1 MLRRVIWLTIAAV
14 PCFVLALSAQQGAPK
29 PAVPQ
34 MTPSAG
40 IDFAD
45 GMMSKGRY
53 REAIIAYQRARIA
66 SPDAIQRV
74 RAGAG
79 EVKGILRMGGFESA
93 VDEAAALLESVPG
106 NPQAM
111 AVLGDAL
118 WAAGRFVE
126 AEITYDKVLALDAT
140 EPRALHGR
148 GRSLAAKRQL
158 TAALADVRAAVTRDP
173 GEEAYL
179 YTLADVLEQMRRY
192 PEAAEA
198 LARYEAVM
206 PDAKSSNAARWAH
219 AQAELLRRFGTAT
232 PFDIDG
238 PEQTFT
244 MPFRVE
250 NGKVLVKAS
259 INGRPAIDVVVD
271 TGAEHASLTPDVAR
285 ASRGD
290 ALTVIP
296 TAGIGER
303 EVGFRDLQM
312 GRIERLDIGPLHVKN
327 VACFIKAPAL
337 TNVPITETQ
346 GFAPLALGLSVTIDY
361 ASQVL
366 TMARQLPADAGG
378 LRLPLRMQRLAMVN
392 GSVNS
397 KLAAFIIDTG
407 GELGLV
413 VSGRVAEG
421 VNADPALRRIPI
433 NVYGTA
439 GKDRNAFVLPFVD
452 IFFGRG
458 VAMPQASVAVLNLD
472 APSWLLGIDIGG
484 IVGHSFLS
492 KYKVTFDLQR
502 GELALQSSETR
513 EDRR

>member
-1 MLRRVIWLTIAAV
+1 MLRRVIWLTIAAM
-14 PCFVLALSAQQGAPK
+14 PCLAVVVSAQQGMPK
-29 PAVPQ
+29 PSVPQ
-34 MTPSAG
+34 MTPAAG
-40 IDFAD
+40 IDCGD
-45 GMMSKGRY
+45 GMMTKGRY
-53 REAIIAYQRARIA
+53 REAIIAYQRARLA
-66 SPDAIQRV
+66 SPDPVQRV

-93 VDEAAALLESVPG
+93 VDEAAALLESVQG

-126 AEITYDKVLALDAT
+126 AEITYDKVLGIDPT

-158 TAALADVRAAVTRDP
+158 SAALADVRAAVTRDP
-173 GEEAYL
+173 GEEAHL
-179 YTLADVLEQMRRY
+179 YTLADVLEQLRRH

-198 LARYEAVM
+198 FGRYEAVM
-206 PDAKSSNAARWAH
+206 PDSKTNNAARWAH
-219 AQAELLRRFGTAT
+219 AQAELLRRFGNAT

-244 MPFRVE
+244 MPFRIE

-259 INGRPAIDVVVD
+259 INGRPAIDVVVN
-271 TGAEHASLTPDVAR
+271 TGAEHSSLTPDVAR
-285 ASRGD
+285 ASRVD

-303 EVGFRDLQM
+303 EAGFGDLQM
-312 GRIERLDIGPLHVKN
+312 GRIDRLEIGPLHVKN
-327 VACFIKAPAL
+327 VACFIKAPAP

-361 ASQVL
+361 QKQIL
-366 TMARQLPADAGG
+366 TMARQLPVDAGG

-392 GSVNS
+392 GNVNT
-397 KLAAFIIDTG
+397 KLAAFIVDTG
-407 GELGLV
+407 GELGVV

-439 GKDRNAFVLPFVD
+439 GKGKNAFVLPFVD

-458 VAMPQASVAVLNLD
+458 VSMAQASVAVLNLD
-472 APSWLLGIDIGG
+472 APS
-484 IVGHSFLS
+484 
-492 KYKVTFDLQR
+492 
-502 GELALQSSETR
+502 
-513 EDRR
+513 

>member
-14 PCFVLALSAQQGAPK
+14 PCAVLVLSAQQGAPK

-34 MTPSAG
+34 MTPAAG
-40 IDFAD
+40 IEFGD
-45 GMMSKGRY
+45 GMMTKGRY
-53 REAIIAYQRARIA
+53 REAIVAYQRARIA
-66 SPDAIQRV
+66 SPDTNQRV

-79 EVKGILRMGGFESA
+79 EVKAILRMGGFQSA

-126 AEITYDKVLALDAT
+126 AETTYDKVLSIDAT
-140 EPRALHGR
+140 DARALHGR

-158 TAALADVRAAVTRDP
+158 PEALVSVRAAVTHDP

-179 YTLADVLEQMRRY
+179 YTLADILEQMRRY
-192 PEAAEA
+192 PEAVEA
-198 LARYEAVM
+198 LDRYAAVM
-206 PDAKSSNAARWAH
+206 PDAKTNNAARWAH
-219 AQAELLRRFGTAT
+219 AEAELLRRFGNQT

-238 PEQTFT
+238 PNQTFT
-244 MPFRVE
+244 MPFKVE
-250 NGKVLVKAS
+250 NGKVLVQAS
-259 INGRPAIDVVVD
+259 INGRAPIDVVVD
-271 TGAEHASLTPDVAR
+271 TGAEHSSLTPDVAR
-285 ASRGD
+285 ASHVD

-312 GRIERLDIGPLHVKN
+312 GKIDRLEIGPLKVKN

-337 TNVPITETQ
+337 TNLPINETQ
-346 GFAPLALGLSVTIDY
+346 GFAPLALGLSVSIDY
-361 ASQVL
+361 EKHVL
-366 TMARQLPADAGG
+366 TMARQLPAEPGG

-392 GSVNS
+392 GSVNM
-397 KLAAFIIDTG
+397 KPAAFIVDTG

-413 VSGRVAEG
+413 VSGRVASG

-439 GKDRNAFVLPFVD
+439 GRDKNAFVLPFVD

-458 VAMPQASVAVLNLD
+458 VSMQQASVAVLNLD

-484 IVGHSFLS
+484 IVGHTFLS
-492 KYKVTFDLQR
+492 KYRVTFDLQR
-502 GELALQSSETR
+502 GELALQ
-513 EDRR
+513 

>member
-1 MLRRVIWLTIAAV
+1 MLRRVTWLTIAIV
-14 PCFVLALSAQQGAPK
+14 PCAVLILSAQQGTPK
-29 PAVPQ
+29 PVVPP
-34 MTPSAG
+34 MTPAAG

-45 GMMSKGRY
+45 GMMTKGRY
-53 REAIIAYQRARIA
+53 REAIIAYQRARLA
-66 SPDAIQRV
+66 SPDPIQRV

-93 VDEAAALLESVPG
+93 VDEAAGLLESVPG

-118 WAAGRFVE
+118 WAAGRFIE
-126 AEITYDKVLALDAT
+126 AEIAYDKALGIDPAD
-140 EPRALHGR
+140 PRALHGR

-158 TAALADVRAAVTRDP
+158 PAALESVRAAVTHDP

-179 YTLADVLEQMRRY
+179 YTMADVLEQLRRY

-198 LARYEAVM
+198 LDRYEAVM
-206 PDAKSSNAARWAH
+206 PDRKTNNAARWAH
-219 AQAELLRRFGTAT
+219 AQAELLRRFGNVT
-232 PFDIDG
+232 PFDIEG
-238 PEQTFT
+238 PNQTFT
-244 MPFRVE
+244 MPFRIE

-259 INGRPAIDVVVD
+259 INGRAPIDVVVD
-271 TGAEHASLTPDVAR
+271 TGAEHSSLTPDVAR
-285 ASRGD
+285 ASRVD

-303 EVGFRDLQM
+303 ETGFRDLQM
-312 GRIERLDIGPLHVKN
+312 GRIDRLEIGPLRVKH

-337 TNVPITETQ
+337 TNLPITETQ

-361 ASQVL
+361 ATQTL
-366 TMARQLPADAGG
+366 TMARQIPVESGG

-397 KLAAFIIDTG
+397 KLAAFIVDTG

-439 GKDRNAFVLPFVD
+439 GKDKNAFVLPFVD

-458 VAMPQASVAVLNLD
+458 VSLLQASVAVLNLD

-502 GELALQSSETR
+502 GELALQ
-513 EDRR
+513 